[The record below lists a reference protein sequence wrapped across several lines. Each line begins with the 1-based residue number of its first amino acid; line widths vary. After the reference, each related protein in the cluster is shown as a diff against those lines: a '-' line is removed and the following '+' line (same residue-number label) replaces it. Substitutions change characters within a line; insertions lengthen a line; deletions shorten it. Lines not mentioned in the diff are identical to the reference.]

1 MNRRLMK
8 KVVNCCIVPLFVLI
22 IPTLTQIPP
31 GVPMIS
37 GPQVIIMDDKVTLT
51 CTVSSGKP
59 DPSVRWLR
67 DDTVIDE
74 TYTIV
79 GGITTNN
86 YTFTASANEQFAVF
100 ECQSENGLLQNPLSR
115 TIFVEVYKTPRTP
128 VLTGPTEMI
137 SGTPTTWTCL
147 SDGGYPVQTLSMR
160 VGNSAFSTELD
171 TKTAFD
177 RVSQTYT
184 VTGTLS
190 WAPTTAND
198 GQTLYCDVTHPETI
212 GPNNPQTV
220 SLPLTV
226 KSPLDVNA
234 PQTQYNP
241 TTGETISLTCV
252 ITSGTATQ
260 VRWYKNN
267 KLVIMAAN
275 LRLSGGNANTP
286 SLTITQVQLTDAGSY
301 ICEAT
306 DGSATRNTTTITVSP
321 KATPQPPTLTGPSTV
336 TPGTPYTWTCV
347 SLGGFP
353 EQTMSIRVDN
363 SVFTNEATFKSE
375 YDDSTKAF
383 RVTGT
388 LVWSPDTSYN
398 GQKLYCEVTHTETL
412 GPNNPQTTSLSL
424 TVQSTPQTPELTGPA
439 SVISG
444 TSHTWTCI
452 SSGGYPEQTMSIR
465 VGNSVFGNEVT
476 FNIVYDES
484 SKTYRV
490 TGTLVWSP
498 TTTYN
503 GETLYCDVL
512 HPDTLGNSPQT
523 VSLPLT
529 VQATPN
535 TPVLTGPASVT
546 AGTSNTWTCVSSGG
560 YPEQTM
566 SIRVGSSVFGNEVTF
581 NTVYDESSKTYR
593 VTGTLVWSPT
603 TTYNGE
609 TLYCDVL
616 HPDTLGNSPQTVSL
630 SLTVQAT
637 PNTPVLTGPAS
648 VTAGTSNTWTCV
660 SSGGYPEQTM
670 SIRVGNSVF
679 GNEVTFNTVYDESS
693 KTYRVTGTLVW
704 SPATTYNGETLYC
717 DVLHPDTLGNSPQT
731 VSLSLT
737 VQATPQTPVLTGPAS
752 VTARTSNTWTC
763 VSSGGYPEQTM
774 SIRVGSSV
782 FGNEVTFNT
791 VYDESSK
798 TYRVTGTLLW
808 SPTTTY
814 NGETLYC
821 DVLHPDTLGNSPQT
835 VSLSLTVQA
844 TPQPPTLTG
853 PTTVSPRTSRVA
865 YRTPETWT
873 CVSLGGFPEQTMS
886 IRLEN
891 SVFTTEVTT
900 KSEYDQTLKTY
911 KVTGTLV
918 WSPDTSN
925 NGQSLYC
932 DVTHPETLGPN
943 NPQTVSLQLTVQAT
957 PQTPELTGPVSVIS
971 GTSHTWTCVSS
982 GGFPEQTLS
991 IRVGNSVFGNRVT
1004 FNTVYDEISKTY
1016 RVTGTLVWSPT
1027 TTYNRETLY
1036 CDVSHPDTLGNSPQT
1051 VSLPLTVQAIPQPPT
1066 LTGPTTA
1073 TSGTPETWICI
1084 SMGGN
1089 PEQKMSMRIGNTLS
1103 PNELTTSSEFDQ
1115 NSKTY
1120 KVTGT
1125 LVWSPK
1131 TSNNGEIV
1139 YCDVTHETLGNSP
1152 QTVSLPLTVK
1162 TTPET
1167 PLLTG
1172 PTTMLSGTS
1181 NTWTCLSLGGN
1192 PKQTMSMRIGT
1203 TLLNSQVTISSEYD
1217 EKSKLN
1223 RVTGTLVWSPE
1234 SKNNGETLSCDVLHP
1249 DTLGQSPQT
1258 VSLTLTVNSTPTKP
1272 TLTGPTKIT
1281 TGVQKSWTCTSR
1293 GAFPEQSMTIRI
1305 GNSVFGNEVTVNSV
1319 YDDNSK
1325 TYEVTG
1331 TLLWTPSTSSDREV
1345 LYCDVFHPET
1355 LGSNNPQTTNLSLT
1369 IKDALTIIA
1378 PKTLYDPFTEDAV
1391 TLDCVITSGTPTE
1404 IKWYRNSDRIF
1415 VSVDPRLS
1423 GGNTDNPA
1431 LTISEI
1437 EMADGGSYVCEATNE
1452 FSTVDTNTIS
1462 LSPIEKPATE
1472 HYIITKILN
1481 GYNKLVRPTD
1491 STVNVTHFL
1500 IPMELVHFEAGK
1512 LLLES
1517 MQCMS
1522 WIDPRLSWNRG
1533 QNRVSLPSSEIWIPD
1548 IVLLGQKYEPDFE
1561 TKVIVTQD
1569 GNVVYCPQG
1578 QITSTTCQE
1587 KAEVY
1592 ECDFRFLSWSY
1603 DKVMLDIRL
1612 PATQS
1617 IDSHIDMSVFMQHE
1631 KYEVVSRCA
1640 TREEVRYPCREGTY
1654 PELKYSLVLSR
1665 RRTFCR
1671 DYNQSPTCN

>member
-424 TVQSTPQTPELTGPA
+424 TVQSTP
-439 SVISG
+439 
-444 TSHTWTCI
+444 
-452 SSGGYPEQTMSIR
+452 
-465 VGNSVFGNEVT
+465 
-476 FNIVYDES
+476 
-484 SKTYRV
+484 
-490 TGTLVWSP
+490 
-498 TTTYN
+498 
-503 GETLYCDVL
+503 
-512 HPDTLGNSPQT
+512 
-523 VSLPLT
+523 
-529 VQATPN
+529 
-535 TPVLTGPASVT
+535 
-546 AGTSNTWTCVSSGG
+546 
-560 YPEQTM
+560 
-566 SIRVGSSVFGNEVTF
+566 
-581 NTVYDESSKTYR
+581 
-593 VTGTLVWSPT
+593 
-603 TTYNGE
+603 
-609 TLYCDVL
+609 
-616 HPDTLGNSPQTVSL
+616 
-630 SLTVQAT
+630 
-637 PNTPVLTGPAS
+637 NTPVLTGPAS

-844 TPQPPTLTG
+844 TPQAPVLTGPASVISGTSHTWTCVSSGGYPEQTMSIRVGNSVFGNEVTFNTVYNQSSKTYRVTGTLLWSPTTTYNGETLYCDVLHPDTLGQAPQTVTLPLTVNTTPQPPTLTG

>member
-529 VQATPN
+529 VQATPQA
-535 TPVLTGPASVT
+535 PVLTGPASVIS
-546 AGTSNTWTCVSSGG
+546 GTS
-560 YPEQTM
+560 
-566 SIRVGSSVFGNEVTF
+566 
-581 NTVYDESSKTYR
+581 
-593 VTGTLVWSPT
+593 
-603 TTYNGE
+603 
-609 TLYCDVL
+609 
-616 HPDTLGNSPQTVSL
+616 H
-630 SLTVQAT
+630 
-637 PNTPVLTGPAS
+637 
-648 VTAGTSNTWTCV
+648 TWTCV

-679 GNEVTFNTVYDESS
+679 GNEVTFNTVY
-693 KTYRVTGTLVW
+693 
-704 SPATTYNGETLYC
+704 N
-717 DVLHPDTLGNSPQT
+717 Q
-731 VSLSLT
+731 
-737 VQATPQTPVLTGPAS
+737 
-752 VTARTSNTWTC
+752 
-763 VSSGGYPEQTM
+763 
-774 SIRVGSSV
+774 
-782 FGNEVTFNT
+782 
-791 VYDESSK
+791 SSK

-821 DVLHPDTLGNSPQT
+821 DVLHPDTLGQAPQT
-835 VSLSLTVQA
+835 VTLPLTVNT

>member
-1 MNRRLMK
+1 
-8 KVVNCCIVPLFVLI
+8 
-22 IPTLTQIPP
+22 
-31 GVPMIS
+31 MIS

-321 KATPQPPTLTGPSTV
+321 KATPQPPILTGPSTV

-375 YDDSTKAF
+375 YDDSIKAF

-398 GQKLYCEVTHTETL
+398 GQKLYCEVTHPETL

-476 FNIVYDES
+476 FNTVYDES

-490 TGTLVWSP
+490 IGTLVWSP

-523 VSLPLT
+523 VSLSLT

-535 TPVLTGPASVT
+535 TPVLTGPASVA

-566 SIRVGSSVFGNEVTF
+566 SIRVGNSVFGNEVTF

-637 PNTPVLTGPAS
+637 PQTPVLTGPAS

-670 SIRVGNSVF
+670 SMRVGNSVF
-679 GNEVTFNTVYDESS
+679 GNEVTFKTVYDESS
-693 KTYRVTGTLVW
+693 KTYRVTGTLV
-704 SPATTYNGETLYC
+704 
-717 DVLHPDTLGNSPQT
+717 
-731 VSLSLT
+731 
-737 VQATPQTPVLTGPAS
+737 
-752 VTARTSNTWTC
+752 
-763 VSSGGYPEQTM
+763 
-774 SIRVGSSV
+774 
-782 FGNEVTFNT
+782 
-791 VYDESSK
+791 
-798 TYRVTGTLLW
+798 W

-844 TPQPPTLTG
+844 TPQAPVLTGPASVISGTSHTWTCVSSGGYPEQTMSIRVGNSVFGNEVTFNTVYNQSSKTYRVTGTLVWSPSTTYNGETLYCDVLHPDTLGQAPQTVTLPLTVNTTPQPPTLTG
-853 PTTVSPRTSRVA
+853 PTTVSPRTRVA

-900 KSEYDQTLKTY
+900 KSEYDQTSKTY
-911 KVTGTLV
+911 KVTGTLD

-957 PQTPELTGPVSVIS
+957 PQTPVLTGPASVIS

-991 IRVGNSVFGNRVT
+991 IRVGNSVFGNEVT
-1004 FNTVYDEISKTY
+1004 FNTVYDESSKTY

-1036 CDVSHPDTLGNSPQT
+1036 CDVLHPDTLGNSPQT

-1089 PEQKMSMRIGNTLS
+1089 PEQKMSMRIGNTLL

-1234 SKNNGETLSCDVLHP
+1234 SKHNGETLSCDVLHP

-1272 TLTGPTKIT
+1272 TLTGPTKIS

-1319 YDDNSK
+1319 YDDN
-1325 TYEVTG
+1325 
-1331 TLLWTPSTSSDREV
+1331 
-1345 LYCDVFHPET
+1345 
-1355 LGSNNPQTTNLSLT
+1355 N
-1369 IKDALTIIA
+1369 ALTIIA

-1491 STVNVTHFL
+1491 PTVNVTHFL
-1500 IPMELVHFEAGK
+1500 IPRELVHFEAGK

-1533 QNRVSLPSSEIWIPD
+1533 QNRVSLPSSQIWIPD

-1561 TKVIVTQD
+1561 TKVIVTQG

-1587 KAEVY
+1587 KAGEVY

-1617 IDSHIDMSVFMQHE
+1617 VDSHIDMSVFMEHE

-1654 PELKYSLVLSR
+1654 PELKYSIVLSQ

>member
-1 MNRRLMK
+1 
-8 KVVNCCIVPLFVLI
+8 
-22 IPTLTQIPP
+22 
-31 GVPMIS
+31 MIS

-79 GGITTNN
+79 GGRTTNN

-171 TKTAFD
+171 TQTAFD
-177 RVSQTYT
+177 SISQTYT

-190 WAPTTAND
+190 WTPTTAND

-336 TPGTPYTWTCV
+336 TPGTPYTWACV

-375 YDDSTKAF
+375 YDDRTKAF

-412 GPNNPQTTSLSL
+412 GQNNPQTTSLSL

-476 FNIVYDES
+476 FNTVYDES

-490 TGTLVWSP
+490 IGTLLWSP
-498 TTTYN
+498 TTTHN

-529 VQATPN
+529 VQ
-535 TPVLTGPASVT
+535 
-546 AGTSNTWTCVSSGG
+546 
-560 YPEQTM
+560 
-566 SIRVGSSVFGNEVTF
+566 
-581 NTVYDESSKTYR
+581 VYDESSKTYR

-637 PNTPVLTGPAS
+637 PQAPVLTGPAS
-648 VTAGTSNTWTCV
+648 VISGTSHTWTCV

-704 SPATTYNGETLYC
+704 SP
-717 DVLHPDTLGNSPQT
+717 
-731 VSLSLT
+731 
-737 VQATPQTPVLTGPAS
+737 
-752 VTARTSNTWTC
+752 
-763 VSSGGYPEQTM
+763 
-774 SIRVGSSV
+774 
-782 FGNEVTFNT
+782 
-791 VYDESSK
+791 
-798 TYRVTGTLLW
+798 
-808 SPTTTY
+808 TTTY

-821 DVLHPDTLGNSPQT
+821 DVLHPDTLGQAPQT
-835 VSLSLTVQA
+835 VTLPLTVNT

-853 PTTVSPRTSRVA
+853 PTTNSQRTLVA

-900 KSEYDQTLKTY
+900 KSEYDQTSKTY

-957 PQTPELTGPVSVIS
+957 PQTPKLTGPASVIS
-971 GTSHTWTCVSS
+971 GTSHTWTCISS
-982 GGFPEQTLS
+982 GGYPEQTMS
-991 IRVGNSVFGNRVT
+991 IRVGNSVFGNKVT
-1004 FNTVYDEISKTY
+1004 FNTVYDESSKTY

-1027 TTYNRETLY
+1027 TTYNGETLY
-1036 CDVSHPDTLGNSPQT
+1036 CDVLHPDTLGNSPQT
-1051 VSLPLTVQAIPQPPT
+1051 VSLTLTVQAIPQPPT

-1089 PEQKMSMRIGNTLS
+1089 PEQKMSMRIGNTLL

-1125 LVWSPK
+1125 LVVSPK

-1139 YCDVTHETLGNSP
+1139 YCDVTHETLGNSL

-1192 PKQTMSMRIGT
+1192 SKQTMSMRIGT

-1234 SKNNGETLSCDVLHP
+1234 SKHNGETLSCDVLHP

-1331 TLLWTPSTSSDREV
+1331 TLLWTPTTSSDREV

-1355 LGSNNPQTTNLSLT
+1355 LGSNNPQTTSVSLT

-1378 PKTLYDPFTEDAV
+1378 PKTVYIPFTEDSV
-1391 TLDCVITSGTPTE
+1391 TLDCVITSGAPTE
-1404 IKWYRNSDRIF
+1404 IKWYGNNERIF

-1423 GGNTDNPA
+1423 GGNIDNPA

-1437 EMADGGSYVCEATNE
+1437 EMADRGSYVCEATNE

-1472 HYIITKILN
+1472 HYIITKILD

-1491 STVNVTHFL
+1491 PTVNVTHFI
-1500 IPMELVHFEAGK
+1500 IPRELVHFEAGK

-1561 TKVIVTQD
+1561 TKVIVTQG

-1587 KAEVY
+1587 KAGEVY

-1617 IDSHIDMSVFMQHE
+1617 IDSHIDMSVFMEHE

-1654 PELKYSLVLSR
+1654 PELKYSIVLSR